1 MAVKRDKSSPWEFL
15 WYALYA
21 FAGLGLE
28 LVLMGG
34 VEPALFGGTPPSRYT
49 AAHTLLHWGMTM
61 ACWGLTAALLV
72 RQAEKKLGFSLLE
85 ARPVPR
91 KGAGLAIGL
100 AALCNLLGVLCVTA
114 VNTSVAETIYSIASF
129 GGGPRA
135 ALAALCAAMA
145 SIVLWAAA
153 AWWFGIPTSQ
163 SHSLIAGL
171 TGAAIAVQGGLDAI
185 NGAEWMKVI
194 YGILLSTLLGFGLGW
209 LNYKLIGRLC
219 RHVNRQKA
227 NSFFKWA
234 QICSGAGVA
243 FMHGAQDGQK
253 FMSIFMLAIM
263 MTAGMGMDLTG
274 VAMPMWLMIF
284 CAFNMGL
291 GTAVGGERIIKSVG
305 MDMVKL
311 EAFQG
316 FAASLS
322 TFVSLMLATFGG
334 LPVSTTH
341 TNTTAIMGVG
351 AAKSPKSV
359 KWSIAID
366 MVKTWVLT
374 FPGCGILGFACA
386 KLFLMIL

>member
-1 MAVKRDKSSPWEFL
+1 MTIEWTFFLSELMQNPILLVVTLLNIGVIIVNGATDAPNAIATAVSTRAMKPRHAIIMAAVFN
-15 WYALYA
+15 
-21 FAGLGLE
+21 FLGLL
-28 LVLMGG
+28 LVSLVSTAVAHTIFSM
-34 VEPALFGGTPPSRYT
+34 VDFGGNSHQ
-49 AAHTLLHWGMTM
+49 A
-61 ACWGLTAALLV
+61 LTALM
-72 RQAEKKLGFSLLE
+72 
-85 ARPVPR
+85 
-91 KGAGLAIGL
+91 
-100 AALCNLLGVLCVTA
+100 
-114 VNTSVAETIYSIASF
+114 
-129 GGGPRA
+129 
-135 ALAALCAAMA
+135 AAMVA
-145 SIVLWAAA
+145 IIVWGAA

-263 MTAGMGMDLTG
+263 MTAGMGMDLSG
-274 VAMPMWLMIF
+274 VAMPMRLMIF

>member
-1 MAVKRDKSSPWEFL
+1 MVD
-15 WYALYA
+15 
-21 FAGLGLE
+21 
-28 LVLMGG
+28 
-34 VEPALFGGTPPSRYT
+34 FGGDSHQ
-49 AAHTLLHWGMTM
+49 A
-61 ACWGLTAALLV
+61 LTALM
-72 RQAEKKLGFSLLE
+72 
-85 ARPVPR
+85 
-91 KGAGLAIGL
+91 
-100 AALCNLLGVLCVTA
+100 
-114 VNTSVAETIYSIASF
+114 
-129 GGGPRA
+129 
-135 ALAALCAAMA
+135 AAMVA
-145 SIVLWAAA
+145 IIVWGAA

-171 TGAAIAVQGGLDAI
+171 TGAAIAVQGSLDAI
-185 NGAEWMKVI
+185 NGAEWMKVV

-209 LNYKLIGRLC
+209 INYKIIGRAF
-219 RHVNRQKA
+219 RNADRVRANR
-227 NSFFKWA
+227 FFKWA
-234 QICSGAGVA
+234 QVGSGAAVA

-263 MTAGMGMDLTG
+263 MTAGMGMDLSG
-274 VAMPMWLMIF
+274 VVMPMWLMIF
-284 CAFNMGL
+284 CAFNMGF

-322 TFVSLMLATFGG
+322 TFVSLFLATFGG

-374 FPGCGILGFACA
+374 FPGCGILGFICA
-386 KLFLMIL
+386 KLFLCIL